1 MTLHDISNGPM
12 WITWVALALLV
23 IMTIV
28 LLSGKGSGLVAGFNT
43 MSKEEQDQYD
53 AKKLSRVVGYGFII
67 IDLMIFVMILG
78 ENVLP
83 AWFAYVVVAV
93 ILLDVIGIILIGNFL
108 CKK

>member
-43 MSKEEQDQYD
+43 MSKEEIQQSALRSRRTYI
-53 AKKLSRVVGYGFII
+53 ANHPQKYVKK
-67 IDLMIFVMILG
+67 
-78 ENVLP
+78 NV
-83 AWFAYVVVAV
+83 
-93 ILLDVIGIILIGNFL
+93 
-108 CKK
+108 